1 MRDSISVDRNL
12 LQEAIRFPI
21 VQNFA
26 SRTRNFLNLDK
37 HLLLAL
43 LQPLE
48 RRPPKDA
55 VDARPRG
62 GKDALMYALPCDSVI
77 LLHIWNT

>member
-12 LQEAIRFPI
+12 LHEA
-21 VQNFA
+21 
-26 SRTRNFLNLDK
+26 RTRNFLNLDK
-37 HLLLAL
+37 HLLLAI

-77 LLHIWNT
+77 LPHIWNT